1 MREAQRMRHVRGVT
15 TADHNVSSWRRAQR
29 AGFRLEGVLVNE
41 RFNLQGRLRD
51 TRVVARRPR

>member
-1 MREAQRMRHVRGVT
+1 MRHVRGVT

-51 TRVVARRPR
+51 TRVVARCPR